1 MEIILIQKLKCE
13 ELGFVLQNKM
23 ERDAQGYKVMEMSHS
38 NLPSRR
44 LNGCSYI
51 LITILRYKSSS
62 SVLLHYMD
70 FSYAKNAVQNRYR

>member
-1 MEIILIQKLKCE
+1 MEMILIQKLKCE

-44 LNGCSYI
+44 LI
-51 LITILRYKSSS
+51 LMVVHT
-62 SVLLHYMD
+62 
-70 FSYAKNAVQNRYR
+70 F